1 MRITVPQPSRI
12 LIVDDNEDGR
22 QLMKELLEESGFVV
36 SEAGDGGAALELL
49 TAELDPALVIL
60 DLEMPVMTGAELLAA
75 MKKHEQLSR
84 LPVVI
89 VSGSA
94 KSVVPKD
101 SSVVGVFSKP
111 VVRDDFVAAV
121 RRCVAA
127 AEKREAPA

>member
-1 MRITVPQPSRI
+1 VRITVPQPPRI

-49 TAELDPALVIL
+49 AAELEPALVVL
-60 DLEMPVMTGAELLAA
+60 DLEMPVMTGAELLSA
-75 MKKHEQLSR
+75 MRQHEQLSR

-89 VSGSA
+89 VSGNA

-101 SSVVGVFSKP
+101 ASVVGVFSKP
-111 VVRDDFVAAV
+111 LLGNDFVATV
-121 RRCVAA
+121 KRCIAA
-127 AEKREAPA
+127 AEKREAPL